1 MKQPVLNI
9 FGGPGAG
16 KSTTCAG
23 VFALLKLHGINCE
36 LVTEF
41 AKDLTWE
48 NNQEVL
54 KDQVYILGEQY
65 HRMHRLKNKVD
76 LIITDCPL
84 LLSSVYGR
92 LNEIVDEEY
101 HKFVFALNQEFYN
114 IMFNLKRVKDYN
126 ESGRNQTFEEA
137 KELDLIITDTIK
149 QGGWHPHIVE
159 GNYKGINSIAE
170 QMLNFFDVKSHTMFN
185 KIE

>member
-23 VFALLKLHGINCE
+23 VFSILKLHGINCE

-41 AKDLTWE
+41 AKELTWE
-48 NNQEVL
+48 NNQEAL
-54 KDQVYILGEQY
+54 RDQVYVLGEQY
-65 HRMHRLKNKVD
+65 HRMYRLKNKVD

-92 LNEIVDEEY
+92 LHNTVNEEH
-101 HKFVFALNQEFYN
+101 HKHVFALNQEFYN
-114 IMFNLKRVKDYN
+114 FMFNLKRVKEYN

-137 KELDLIITDTIK
+137 KELDHIIIDTIK
-149 QGGWHPHIVE
+149 QGGWQPHIVP
-159 GNYKGINSIAE
+159 GDYTGINSIAE
-170 QMLNFFDVKSHTMFN
+170 QMLNFFNIKPHTMFN